1 MLVCA
6 WREVSGKMYCYHSRH
21 HEHKMISL
29 VKYMTILIKST
40 LENEGSTCDLL
51 TDFIDGEFALV
62 YI

>member
-1 MLVCA
+1 
-6 WREVSGKMYCYHSRH
+6 MYCYHSRH